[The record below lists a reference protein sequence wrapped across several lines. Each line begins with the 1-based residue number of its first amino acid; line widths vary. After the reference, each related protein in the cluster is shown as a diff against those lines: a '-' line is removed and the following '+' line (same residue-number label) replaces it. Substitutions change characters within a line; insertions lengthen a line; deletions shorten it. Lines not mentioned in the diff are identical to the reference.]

1 MSAQVNT
8 VNHSLVKFRPVL
20 TLAQISNICA
30 MAKQFDSPE
39 SQSILKVL
47 VPMIAKVEVG
57 AISPAYKLSEIHAA
71 KVSQKHDL
79 DRYNSGAMTPEEEA
93 LYESNIL
100 GL

>member
-1 MSAQVNT
+1 MS

-20 TLAQISNICA
+20 TLAQISTIVH
-30 MAKQFDSPE
+30 QFRSLDDPM
-39 SQSILKVL
+39 SQSIIKVL

-71 KVSQKHDL
+71 KVSQKADL

-93 LYESNIL
+93 LYESNVL